1 MNTPAMIAASMRYS
15 IQQMTLVEFDRQRPQ
30 IATRAPTPM
39 IAIPT
44 AKKAVKYPLTNCLIA
59 EL

>member
-1 MNTPAMIAASMRYS
+1 
-15 IQQMTLVEFDRQRPQ
+15 VEFDRQRPQ